1 MQAHCIL
8 IEDGFCA
15 VHRVYHPLVDV
26 DPVRGLIGGLLAIFG
41 YLGLSTLFVLLVSG
55 KLF

>member
-8 IEDGFCA
+8 TEDGFCA

-26 DPVRGLIGGLLAIFG
+26 DPVQGLIGGLLIVAG
-41 YLGLSTLFVLLVSG
+41 YLSLSTLFVLLVSG